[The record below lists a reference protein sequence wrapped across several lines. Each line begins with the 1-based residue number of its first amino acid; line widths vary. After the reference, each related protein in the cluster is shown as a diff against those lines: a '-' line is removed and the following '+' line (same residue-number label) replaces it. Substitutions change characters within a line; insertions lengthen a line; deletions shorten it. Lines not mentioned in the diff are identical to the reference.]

1 MPRVAYLVSQYPT
14 LSHTFVFREIAGLRR
29 LGMEIGVASI
39 LWPDRGVDKLTAA
52 EKAEYDHCYYVRADL
67 KRWPLIHLRTLFAN
81 PGGYFKGLSLAL
93 RCSGANLILLLRNL
107 RYFGEAV
114 AVGVWARAGGYT
126 HLHTHFASVPAMLMN
141 AVVGIPFS
149 MTLHGPDEFTDPVG
163 LSVAEKMKYA
173 ALAIAISHY
182 GASQIMRFSDGA
194 DWPKVRTVRLGIDA
208 AEFPLPEARNAGRF
222 RIVSVGRLAKVKAH
236 VMLLRAFAVVYAR
249 FPDTELTIVGAGPE
263 LPALQQLA
271 RELAIPVEFTGG
283 LSNELVRDRVA
294 ASHCFALASF
304 AEGVP
309 VVLMEA
315 MALGVPCVAT
325 RVMGVPELIEHGR
338 EGLLVAPGDPEEMA
352 EAICRL
358 IAEPELAQKLKQ
370 AARAKVLRDYE
381 LTQNIRQLAE
391 EFRRYLP
398 GSA

>member
-1 MPRVAYLVSQYPT
+1 MPRVAYLISQYPT

-39 LWPDRGVDKLTAA
+39 LLPDRSAEKLTAA
-52 EKAEYDHCYYVRADL
+52 EKAEYDQCYYVRADL
-67 KRWPLIHLRTLFAN
+67 KRWPVIHLQTLITNAR
-81 PGGYFKGLSLAL
+81 GYLKGLSLAL
-93 RCSGANLILLLRNL
+93 RCSGANLMLLLRNL
-107 RYFGEAV
+107 RYFGESV
-114 AVGVWARAGGYT
+114 AIGAWAQAGGYT

-141 AVVGIPFS
+141 AVFGIPFS

-163 LSVAEKMKYA
+163 LSVAEKMNYA
-173 ALAIAISHY
+173 TLAIAISHY
-182 GASQIMRFSDGA
+182 GASQIMRFSDTA

-208 AEFPLPEARNAGRF
+208 TEFPLPEPPAAGQRF

-236 VMLLRAFAVVYAR
+236 VMLLRAFALVYAR
-249 FPDTELTIVGAGPE
+249 VPNTELTIIGGGPE
-263 LPALQQLA
+263 LLALQQLA
-271 RELAIPVEFTGG
+271 RELATPVEFTGG
-283 LSNELVRDRVA
+283 LPNELVRNRVA

-338 EGLLVAPGDPEEMA
+338 EGLLVAPGDPEAMA

-358 IAEPELAQKLKQ
+358 IEEPALATQIRD
-370 AARAKVLRDYE
+370 AARAKVLSEYE
-381 LTQNIRQLAE
+381 LTANISQLAE
-391 EFRRYLP
+391 ELLTV
-398 GSA
+398 SA